1 MSVGS
6 VFKTVLTLGA
16 IAGGLYLLN
25 KKGQAMIQQLRDD
38 TVKRTDQ
45 VFDRVATIERLAEKL
60 NHTLSEGELKTLA
73 EARTAAAK
81 PYLPELDMV
90 MVQLDVVLNNI
101 ANDPL
106 AAGIQKH

>member
-6 VFKTVLTLGA
+6 ALKTVITLGA

-25 KKGQAMIQQLRDD
+25 KKGQAMIKDLREQ

-60 NHTLSEGELKTLA
+60 NHALSEGELKTLA
-73 EARTAAAK
+73 EARAAVTK

-90 MVQLDVVLNNI
+90 MAQLDVVLNNI

-106 AAGIQKH
+106 SVGAQKQ